1 MGKMSLIYVM
11 VGGGLGAMLRYI
23 VMSFI
28 GRLNFGTFPYA
39 TLAVNIFG
47 SFLMGLWI
55 AVMANMLPERGR
67 DLNLLF
73 AVGVLGGFTTFST
86 FSLDIFYLVERG
98 DNIQAVIYV
107 LASVLLSFLALIG
120 GMWLIK
126 MITW

>member
-1 MGKMSLIYVM
+1 MSLIYVM

-28 GRLNFGTFPYA
+28 GRLGTGAFPYA
-39 TLAVNIFG
+39 TLTVNILG
-47 SFLMGLWI
+47 SFLMGVWI

-67 DLNLLF
+67 DLNLLC

-98 DNIQAVIYV
+98 SNTQAVIYV
-107 LASVLLSFLALIG
+107 LTSVLLSFLALIG